1 MSNLVSSER
10 LRTHVKKTER
20 INFVRKRI
28 ELLEKKIRSD
38 YEVGDVKVR
47 TTGKVSQLLWRR
59 VEFLEFDQRWLPSMN
74 LNSTK
79 SKLDLKFFSES
90 PVSKKR
96 AIYPEGRGFLYS
108 SYKYVKGKSPE
119 KLILIEKYPI
129 LMASG
134 RSRKKIIKALN
145 MLSEILNCSK
155 ELKDISLVL
164 RLSWQTG
171 VKSDAGY

>member
-1 MSNLVSSER
+1 MSSLDSSKR
-10 LRTHVKKTER
+10 SRAHVKETKR
-20 INFVRKRI
+20 FNSVKKRI

-47 TTGKVSQLLWRR
+47 TTGKVNQLIWKR
-59 VEFLEFDQRWLPSMN
+59 VDFLEFDQRWLPSMN

-79 SKLDLKFFSES
+79 PKLDLKFFSES

-96 AIYPEGRGFLYS
+96 AIYPGGRGFVYC
-108 SYKYVKGKSPE
+108 SYKYIGVKSQK

-155 ELKDISLVL
+155 ELKDISLLL
-164 RLSWQTG
+164 RLSW
-171 VKSDAGY
+171 